1 MSQEYSTATW
11 RLISMNL
18 FFKVKFHRE
27 DTVSSI
33 KDFGDRLLLP
43 LRCSKYSLIVQSG
56 IFLVSVL
63 LWKH

>member
-1 MSQEYSTATW
+1 MS
-11 RLISMNL
+11 L

-63 LWKH
+63 PWRH